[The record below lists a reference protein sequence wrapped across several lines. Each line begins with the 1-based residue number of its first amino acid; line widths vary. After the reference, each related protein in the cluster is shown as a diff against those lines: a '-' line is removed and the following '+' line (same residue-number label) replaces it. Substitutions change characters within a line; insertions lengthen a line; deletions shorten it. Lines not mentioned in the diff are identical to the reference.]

1 MNAYY
6 EHLSKMNTHFNP
18 MTSASKVVSKVGST
32 RQGYERQL
40 FFQLNAGHLRSHG
53 VFACID
59 LQLESLT
66 RSGDVNFDRA
76 SRTFEL
82 IGNIDSG
89 QMFTL
94 VNN

>member
-1 MNAYY
+1 M
-6 EHLSKMNTHFNP
+6 S
-18 MTSASKVVSKVGST
+18 SASKVLSMEAST

-40 FFQLNAGHLRSHG
+40 LLEFNAGHLRSHG

-66 RSGDVNFDRA
+66 RCGDVNFDRA

-82 IGNIDSG
+82 IGNIGSG